1 MTISLAV
8 PDILIARARS
18 GDLDALEALY
28 RAFETPVYNL
38 ALRVLRSPEDAEDAL
53 QETFLEVVRSIGQ
66 YRGEGHL
73 WGWIRQIAASK
84 ALMRIRRNQVRET
97 EALHEESAAASGGS
111 ETGARDVA
119 RRGVAARRRGLHT
132 RGDRGADGQDGEL
145 FEVAA
150 GARTRAAAADAGWR
164 RSGTMM
170 HCTMEDLLA
179 LQGGEGSV
187 WARQHVDA
195 CAACRT
201 ELEALYQRVA
211 QLKAL
216 PARRPARDRWP
227 AVRGATLAERRR
239 RRGRWGLWAL
249 AAAAGVGGLLVLRPI
264 WTNRLDAAELAR
276 VKQQSATLE
285 RELGRFD
292 PDARVTSGR
301 SAALAAALE
310 DRIAV
315 IDGELARLGAPQ
327 APVGSADLVNL
338 WQQRVDLMQQLV
350 RVRVTRAAYVG
361 L

>member
-1 MTISLAV
+1 
-8 PDILIARARS
+8 
-18 GDLDALEALY
+18 
-28 RAFETPVYNL
+28 
-38 ALRVLRSPEDAEDAL
+38 
-53 QETFLEVVRSIGQ
+53 
-66 YRGEGHL
+66 
-73 WGWIRQIAASK
+73 
-84 ALMRIRRNQVRET
+84 
-97 EALHEESAAASGGS
+97 
-111 ETGARDVA
+111 
-119 RRGVAARRRGLHT
+119 
-132 RGDRGADGQDGEL
+132 
-145 FEVAA
+145 
-150 GARTRAAAADAGWR
+150 
-164 RSGTMM
+164 M

-216 PARRPARDRWP
+216 PAPRPARDRWP